1 MICPH
6 SKAENAHFVK
16 QVLTASIVHRCAV
29 LFRFLRN
36 SALRLDK
43 IDISTYKIGCACVKR
58 LEIANIVIYV
68 LNSGYCSLITKFA
81 YTEPFTSVLWQTG
94 RGQ

>member
-1 MICPH
+1 
-6 SKAENAHFVK
+6 
-16 QVLTASIVHRCAV
+16 
-29 LFRFLRN
+29 LRN

-81 YTEPFTSVLWQTG
+81 YTEPFTALRLDKIDISTYKIGCACVKRLEIANIVWY
-94 RGQ
+94 